1 MNASGSTANG
11 VREAV
16 RGTNANM
23 TVNGIAITS
32 ASNTVK
38 DALQGVTMTLSQTG
52 ATNVSVTRD
61 TDSMKTAVSA
71 FVTAYNNIQSTASTL
86 TAFDASAGTS
96 SALTGDAVLRNIQT
110 RLRSIMN
117 TPVSGSSLSTLSQI
131 GVSFQKDG
139 TLSVDDTKLTKALN
153 DNPTA
158 VAQLFGGD
166 GTTGGVGRAINDA
179 ITGFNTTN
187 GSLKSAQDGLS
198 QSLKDLSTQYTEEQS
213 RINDTIARYR
223 TQFTNLDL
231 MVSQMNS
238 TSAYLTQQF
247 SALNNTSSSK

>member
-1 MNASGSTANG
+1 
-11 VREAV
+11 
-16 RGTNANM
+16 
-23 TVNGIAITS
+23 
-32 ASNTVK
+32 
-38 DALQGVTMTLSQTG
+38 
-52 ATNVSVTRD
+52 
-61 TDSMKTAVSA
+61 
-71 FVTAYNNIQSTASTL
+71 
-86 TAFDASAGTS
+86 
-96 SALTGDAVLRNIQT
+96 
-110 RLRSIMN
+110 
-117 TPVSGSSLSTLSQI
+117 
-131 GVSFQKDG
+131 
-139 TLSVDDTKLTKALN
+139 
-153 DNPTA
+153 

>member
-1 MNASGSTANG
+1 M
-11 VREAV
+11 
-16 RGTNANM
+16 
-23 TVNGIAITS
+23 
-32 ASNTVK
+32 
-38 DALQGVTMTLSQTG
+38 
-52 ATNVSVTRD
+52 
-61 TDSMKTAVSA
+61 
-71 FVTAYNNIQSTASTL
+71 
-86 TAFDASAGTS
+86 
-96 SALTGDAVLRNIQT
+96 LRNIQT